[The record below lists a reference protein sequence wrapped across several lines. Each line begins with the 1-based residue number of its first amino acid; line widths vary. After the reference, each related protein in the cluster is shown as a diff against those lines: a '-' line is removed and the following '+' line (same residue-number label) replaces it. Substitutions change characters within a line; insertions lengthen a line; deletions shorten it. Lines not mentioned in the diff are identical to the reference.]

1 MLPRTVAVAGANGLV
16 GRHLVDALLARS
28 ARVIALV
35 RSPGSHP
42 FPADVDLRRWQA
54 RDPVAPVG
62 GADAIVNLVGNPIFA
77 GAWTAAR
84 KEELAE
90 TRRAATRSL
99 VEGLRNA
106 GGEGRTFVSSSAIE
120 YAGDTGDA
128 LVDETAS
135 PGKGFLAEL
144 AAMWEAEALRAAG
157 TGARLVVVRQSL
169 VLGREGGALAAMLP
183 IYRRGFGGTLGPGE
197 QWMSWIH
204 VEDAA
209 RLIAHA
215 IDDPRIGGPLVSASP
230 NPVSNRTFARSF
242 ARAVHRPRLGPVP
255 APILRLVLG
264 ERADLFLHSHRALPR
279 LALAT
284 GFRFRFPDLD
294 EALGDLLGH
303 GHGAAERP
311 AGVTT

>member
-1 MLPRTVAVAGANGLV
+1 MV
-16 GRHLVDALLARS
+16 GRHLVDVLLARG

-42 FPADVDLRRWQA
+42 FPPDVDLRQWQA

-77 GAWTAAR
+77 KTWTAAR

-99 VEGLRNA
+99 VEGLRKA

-135 PGKGFLAEL
+135 LGKGFTAEL
-144 AAMWEAEALRAAG
+144 AAMWETEARRAVD
-157 TGARLVVVRQSL
+157 TGARLVLLRQSL
-169 VLGREGGALAAMLP
+169 VLGREGGTIAALLP
-183 IYRRGFGGTLGPGE
+183 IYRRGFGGTLGPGQ

-209 RLIAHA
+209 RLIVHA
-215 IDDPRIGGPLVSASP
+215 IDDPRIRGPLVSASP
-230 NPVSNRTFARSF
+230 NPVTNRTFARSF
-242 ARAVHRPRLGPVP
+242 ARAVHRPRLGPMP
-255 APILRLVLG
+255 APIMRLFLG
-264 ERADLFLHSHRALPR
+264 ERAELFLQSHRAVPR

-303 GHGAAERP
+303 VHGPAERP
-311 AGVTT
+311 ATATT